1 MAISAGGIGSGLPV
15 DDIISQLMQL
25 EQRPLNTLM
34 RKEASY
40 QASLSAFGQVK
51 ASLSSLQSATDAIND
66 TAKFAGTRTSVG
78 GDAGF
83 TASSTAAASAAS
95 YHVEIGQLAQ
105 VQRVATQAD
114 GGGFTPGD
122 EVGELTITFGT
133 YSGGDTPSFVED
145 TERQAT
151 LQFDGG
157 SLEDLRDAINDDETL
172 GVKANIVFNGSE
184 QQLVL
189 SGTHTGADRAFSLVG
204 TGSLAGLTYDP
215 TADTTS
221 SDSIYSLA
229 QAQDARLTVDGIDI
243 TRSSNSI
250 SDVIDGVTL
259 DLAKVTG
266 TAASLTVA
274 SDSGA
279 ARSAIE
285 AFVKAY
291 NEVNSTLRDLT
302 KYDPETRAAAILN
315 GDSTVRGIQ
324 TQMRSLLGGQFAG
337 LGDLNGLSELGIRF
351 ERDGTLSLDS
361 ATLNS
366 ALEDPEV
373 DVARF
378 FAGTK
383 DQQGF
388 AAQFSARLD
397 NYLDDD
403 TGLINGRTE
412 GISASITALNRQHET
427 LLARLETV
435 EKRYRAQFTALDSMI
450 ASMNQTSTYLTQ
462 QLANLPQ
469 PGSIGRNN

>member
-25 EQRPLNTLM
+25 EQRPLNSLM
-34 RKEASY
+34 RKEASH

-51 ASLSSLQSATDAIND
+51 STLSSLQSATDALND
-66 TAKFAGTRTSVG
+66 AAKFAGTRTSVG
-78 GDAGF
+78 SDAGF
-83 TASSTAAASAAS
+83 TASSTTSASAAS
-95 YHVEIGQLAQ
+95 YNVEIGQLAQ

-114 GGGFTPGD
+114 AGGFTPGD

-133 YSGGDTPSFVED
+133 YQGGAFAPD

-189 SGTHTGADRAFSLVG
+189 SGTHTGADRAFSLAG

-221 SDSIYSLA
+221 SDSVYSLA
-229 QAQDARLTVDGIDI
+229 HAQDARLTVDGIDI

-259 DLAKVTG
+259 DLTKVTG
-266 TAASLTVA
+266 TAASLTVT
-274 SDSGA
+274 SDSGS

-302 KYDPETRAAAILN
+302 KYDPETRAAAVLN

-324 TQMRSLLGGQFAG
+324 NQMRSLLGGQYAG
-337 LGDLNGLSELGIRF
+337 LGDLSGLSELGIRF
-351 ERDGTLSLDS
+351 ERDGTLSIDD
-361 ATLNS
+361 ATLSS
-366 ALEDPEV
+366 ALEDPEI

-378 FAGTK
+378 FVGSEE
-383 DQQGF
+383 QQGF

-397 NYLDDD
+397 NYLDSDN
-403 TGLINGRTE
+403 GLISGRTE
-412 GISASITALNRQHET
+412 GISASIAALNRQHET
-427 LLARLETV
+427 LMLRLESV
-435 EKRYRAQFTALDSMI
+435 EKRYRAQFTALDSMV
-450 ASMNQTSTYLTQ
+450 ASMNQTSSYLTQ

-469 PGSIGRNN
+469 PGQIGRKD